1 MSVSIHF
8 WAVPP
13 ASPLFQR
20 LERDK
25 AFASLMAALFPYGRG
40 VYSFFGEM
48 EAAEGAKIL
57 RCAMQERQSR
67 LGPAPEA
74 RRAIGEFRQELERTR
89 TANPGIEHRRCI
101 LEYTSFIIEKQLA
114 EALKPVRAGAA
125 RFVRGL
131 LYGDRV
137 LGKSGATGI
146 ESIMEDQKNTVGAV
160 SPALVL
166 EAAEIFHAPDAG
178 AMFASLWQVENFQ
191 DWRRL
196 YGDAAAHGEAL
207 LVGTC

>member
-8 WAVPP
+8 GAVPP

-20 LERDK
+20 VERDK

-40 VYSFFGEM
+40 VYSFFSEM
-48 EAAEGAKIL
+48 EAGEGANIL
-57 RCAMQERQSR
+57 RSAVQERQSR
-67 LGPAPEA
+67 LGAEPEA
-74 RRAIGEFRQELERTR
+74 RRAIEEFRQELERTR
-89 TANPGIEHRRCI
+89 AANPGIERRRCI
-101 LEYTSFIIEKQLA
+101 LEYTSFIVEKQLT

-125 RFVRGL
+125 RFVRNL
-131 LYGDRV
+131 IYGDRV
-137 LGKSGATGI
+137 LGKSGAAGI

-166 EAAEIFHAPDAG
+166 EAAQLFHAPG
-178 AMFASLWQVENFQ
+178 AEALFASLWQVENFQ

-196 YGDAAAHGEAL
+196 YGNAARHGEAL